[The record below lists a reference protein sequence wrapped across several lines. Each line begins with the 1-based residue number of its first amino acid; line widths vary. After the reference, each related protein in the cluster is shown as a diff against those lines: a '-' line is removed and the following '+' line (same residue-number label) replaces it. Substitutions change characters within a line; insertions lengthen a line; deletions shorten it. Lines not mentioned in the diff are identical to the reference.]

1 VTEIRVVVPPE
12 WVPARLNWN
21 GVPLETVE
29 APGCRL
35 LTMTKEIE
43 SAAACE

>member
-1 VTEIRVVVPPE
+1 VVPPE
-12 WVPARLNWN
+12 WVTARLNWN

-43 SAAACE
+43 SAAACQ